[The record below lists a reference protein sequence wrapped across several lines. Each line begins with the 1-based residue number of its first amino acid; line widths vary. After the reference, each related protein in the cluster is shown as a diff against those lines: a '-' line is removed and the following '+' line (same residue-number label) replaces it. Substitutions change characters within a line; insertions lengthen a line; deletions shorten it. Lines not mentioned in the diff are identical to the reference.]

1 MFSENK
7 KEKSNS
13 DSIKEQNKISQGT
26 KITGDITSKG
36 GIRIEGTV
44 EGNISTPGKV
54 VVGKAGLI
62 EGTLECENADFE
74 GKFLGKLVIHGTLSL
89 RASANIE
96 GEVEAG
102 KLAIEPGATFNATCV
117 MKGSVKSL
125 NSEKREKQ
133 REERSA

>member
-1 MFSENK
+1 MFSDNK
-7 KEKSNS
+7 KNNP
-13 DSIKEQNKISQGT
+13 DHVKEQNKISQGT

-36 GIRIEGTV
+36 GIRIEGTI

-62 EGTLECENADFE
+62 DGTLECENADFE
-74 GKFLGKLVIHGTLSL
+74 GKFTGKLNVSGTLSL
-89 RASANIE
+89 RATAVIE

-117 MKGSVKSL
+117 MKGGVKSMKHERGEQRKE
-125 NSEKREKQ
+125 EK
-133 REERSA
+133 SA